1 MNKRQIY
8 LQTPQ
13 IPKRWPGRLDF
24 WQSPS
29 LFCNLWGEKATRVL
43 LQSYVKRCI
52 LHKALTPTILSNLLL
67 FRPASSK

>member
-24 WQSPS
+24 WQSP
-29 LFCNLWGEKATRVL
+29 LFCNHRGEKATRVL
-43 LQSYVKRCI
+43 LQSYVKQYI